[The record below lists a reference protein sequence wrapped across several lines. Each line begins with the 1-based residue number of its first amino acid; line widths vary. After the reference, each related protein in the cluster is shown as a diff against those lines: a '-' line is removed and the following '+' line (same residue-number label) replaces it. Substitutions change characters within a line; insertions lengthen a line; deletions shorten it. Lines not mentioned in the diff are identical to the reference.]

1 MKVDPNIVKA
11 YHLNKPAE
19 FRQRSPREGAF
30 ILKHYP
36 FRRHVEAIESTQ
48 SAPEYLPTE
57 EKDDAL

>member
-11 YHLNKPAE
+11 YHLIKQAE
-19 FRQRSPREGAF
+19 FRQLSPREGAF

-48 SAPEYLPTE
+48 SEPEYLSTE
-57 EKDDAL
+57 EKNDAM